1 MKLGNGTRSSD
12 WRGVVAL
19 LLAVGVAGS
28 ALALA
33 IGDAVRVSTPAEDA
47 TILSTILGASVGA
60 IAGYL
65 GARTKTSSADG
76 PDAELEDDGD

>member
-1 MKLGNGTRSSD
+1 VKLGNGTRSSD

-19 LLAVGVAGS
+19 LLAIGVAGS

-60 IAGYL
+60 IAGYI
-65 GARTKTSSADG
+65 GARTNQPK